1 MKTWFRK
8 HLGLI
13 VIIGLFG
20 LNALLWL
27 TATPL
32 FDQPLE
38 SRVAQWHGANI
49 LLGFTLV
56 FFLATK
62 NRIVVYLFNGL
73 EKSYT
78 YHRGLAMGSLLLIAV
93 HGQTA
98 FLIWAVYRDS
108 LFLNAWDLG
117 PLARNLFIGLIILAL
132 MAKYMKYEHWRA
144 FHRLMIIPYLLASYH
159 AFLLASYDLVSLT
172 PLGLWMMAMVAT
184 GTVSSIY
191 MIFVYRK
198 TAFLYHGEIT
208 AVRRLNDTVTEL
220 EVSLT
225 KPYAFETGQFAFVKI
240 KEKPFKNVPH
250 PFSLSGVH
258 ENGVTFTIKAIG
270 DYTTDIQQS
279 LVEGMHLALSKPFGH
294 MTFDTHANTQV
305 WIAGGIGITPFLSHL
320 RANQTPS
327 QHITLYYAV
336 NTKEEAVHLALFE
349 KLAQE
354 HSWFTFHLIES
365 NKTGFLTVED
375 LDLKA
380 EPDVLMCGPRPMAL
394 TLSKAL
400 KKEHP
405 HLRLTYEAFSFTG
418 TLVEDALRL
427 LKKPF
432 KKRIP
437 TG

>member
-1 MKTWFRK
+1 MKTWIRR
-8 HLGLI
+8 HLGLLVI
-13 VIIGLFG
+13 VGLFG
-20 LNALLWL
+20 LNALFWL

-32 FDQPLE
+32 FEQPLE

-73 EKSYT
+73 EKSYA

-108 LFLNAWDLG
+108 LFLTAWQLG
-117 PLARNLFIGLIILAL
+117 PLARNLFIVLIVLAL

-144 FHRLMIIPYLLASYH
+144 FHRLMIVPYLLASYH

-172 PLGLWMMAMVAT
+172 PLGLWMMSMVAIGT
-184 GTVSSIY
+184 GSSVY
-191 MIFVYRK
+191 MVLMYRK
-198 TAFLYHGEIT
+198 TAFPNRGEIT
-208 AVRRLNDTVTEL
+208 AVRRLNASVTEL
-220 EVSLT
+220 EVSLQ

-279 LVEGMHLALSKPFGH
+279 LKEGMHLALSNPYGH

-320 RANQTPS
+320 RSNQAPS
-327 QHITLYYAV
+327 QNITLYYAV
-336 NTKEEAVHLALFE
+336 NTKEEAVHLSLFE
-349 KLAQE
+349 TLAKEQP
-354 HSWFTFHLIES
+354 WFRFHLIES
-365 NKTGFLTVED
+365 NKSGFLSVDD
-375 LDLKA
+375 LDLVA

-394 TLSKAL
+394 ALSKAL
-400 KKEHP
+400 KKKYP

-418 TLVEDALRL
+418 TFVEDALRL

-432 KKRIP
+432 KRRLP